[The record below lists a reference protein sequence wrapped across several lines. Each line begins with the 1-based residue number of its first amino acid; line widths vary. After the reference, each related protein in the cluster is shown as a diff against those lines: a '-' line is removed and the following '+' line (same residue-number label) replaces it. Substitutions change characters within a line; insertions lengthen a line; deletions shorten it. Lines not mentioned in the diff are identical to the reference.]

1 MSQTVY
7 FSPIAYTRYEA
18 SQTLPAKF
26 EKILDKSGLA
36 DKVKGKKV
44 AIKMHVGDGI
54 SYSTIPPVFIRKL
67 VDFIKSNGGDCFI
80 TDHNVEQR
88 HPENR
93 GYTDFT
99 LGCPV
104 LDICGYFGKYF
115 YTKETD
121 YKNLR
126 HIDVAGL
133 IHDADFLID
142 FSHVKGHGACSFGGA
157 CKNIAMGCV
166 TDRTRQ
172 ELHSLE
178 GGITWDES
186 KCIHCG
192 KCIIACNHYANSF
205 SEAENQGEY
214 NVFFHNCTL
223 CQHCMMV
230 CPTEALVLDSH
241 DYHDFQTGMAIVTK
255 AVIDGF
261 KPENVFYI
269 NMLISITALCDCWGM
284 TTPSLVPDIGIIAGD
299 DIVAVETAT
308 LDQIKIEN
316 LIREGVPQDYELSGQ
331 GHLFEQLHG
340 KNPYDQIDALEKV
353 GLGTKEYTLEI
364 VK

>member
-7 FSPIAYTRYEA
+7 FSPVAYTKYEA

-26 EKILDKSGLA
+26 ERMLNKSGLA
-36 DKVKGKKV
+36 EKVRDKKV
-44 AIKMHVGDGI
+44 AIKMHVGDGL

-67 VDFIKSNGGDCFI
+67 VDFIKNSGGDCFI
-80 TDHNVEQR
+80 TDHNIAQR

-115 YTKETD
+115 YTKEAD
-121 YKNLR
+121 FKKLR
-126 HIDVAGL
+126 HIDIAGH
-133 IHDADFLID
+133 IHDADYLID

-178 GGITWDES
+178 GGILWDGD

-192 KCIIACNHYANSF
+192 QCIVACNHDANSF
-205 SEAENQGEY
+205 SEPENQGQY

-223 CQHCMMV
+223 CQHCVMV

-241 DYHDFQTGMAIVTK
+241 DYHDFQQGMAIVTK
-255 AVIDGF
+255 EVADLFG
-261 KPENVFYI
+261 PENIFFI

-299 DIVAVETAT
+299 NIAAVETAT
-308 LDQIKIEN
+308 LDLIKVEN
-316 LIREGVPQDYELSGQ
+316 LIPEGVPENYTLSGN

-340 KNPYDQIDALEKV
+340 KNPYDQIDALEKA
-353 GLGTKEYTLEI
+353 GLGNKNYLIETVL
-364 VK
+364 